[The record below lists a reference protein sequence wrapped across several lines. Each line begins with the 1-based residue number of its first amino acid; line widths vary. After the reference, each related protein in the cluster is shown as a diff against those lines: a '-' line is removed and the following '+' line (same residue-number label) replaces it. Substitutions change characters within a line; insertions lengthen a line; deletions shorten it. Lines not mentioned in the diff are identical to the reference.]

1 MAENTEIEAKILLPQ
16 EIFQK
21 LCSDFTVKE
30 SFNQENYYFDTSNRL
45 LKKNKISCRIRI
57 FSDRAEQTLK
67 VPNQNPLQNKFHE
80 AIEINDKLS
89 LKEAQ
94 DYVQNG
100 LNNQHITFKYSA
112 GKYLNQHFDHNL
124 QLDLQTYSKTHRI
137 LANGPE
143 NCELTFDDSTYPDGY
158 EDFELEIEN
167 TNPQTISVVLDKLKK
182 EYGFTQTKSNTN
194 RAKIARAYIHRVKI

>member
-1 MAENTEIEAKILLPQ
+1 MPH
-16 EIFQK
+16 
-21 LCSDFTVKE
+21 
-30 SFNQENYYFDTSNRL
+30 
-45 LKKNKISCRIRI
+45 
-57 FSDRAEQTLK
+57 
-67 VPNQNPLQNKFHE
+67 QNPLQNKFHE

-112 GKYLNQHFDHNL
+112 GKYLKQHFDHNL

-182 EYGFTQTKSNTN
+182 EYGLLKPKAIPIEQKLHALTFIVLKYD
-194 RAKIARAYIHRVKI
+194 REGMFLFKG